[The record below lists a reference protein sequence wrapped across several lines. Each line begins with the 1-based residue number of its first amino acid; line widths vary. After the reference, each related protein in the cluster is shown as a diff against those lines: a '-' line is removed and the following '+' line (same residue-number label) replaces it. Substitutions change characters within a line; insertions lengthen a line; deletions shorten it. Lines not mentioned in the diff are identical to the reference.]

1 MREAAVQI
9 ESRAKSK
16 ALGKI
21 HRPFFGNPLGPSF
34 PRCSVNAKGEAAGV
48 FFFLSCFGFFFSRLL
63 FCWPFANSSSYLL
76 SGSIKVKRGPPHDTV
91 AYRHGLPR
99 LGAGSTQA

>member
-1 MREAAVQI
+1 MQI

-21 HRPFFGNPLGPSF
+21 HWPFFGNPLGPSF

-48 FFFLSCFGFFFSRLL
+48 FFFFVLFRLL
-63 FCWPFANSSSYLL
+63 LLAIAFLLAFRQFVLLFAFWIYQS
-76 SGSIKVKRGPPHDTV
+76 
-91 AYRHGLPR
+91 
-99 LGAGSTQA
+99 